1 MKPKSD
7 LKYSTVM
14 PNMYV
19 GQTSLQKNIFASF
32 TDATKMQ
39 QRIFCFFKEHL
50 GLTLLKSTLKLEYNY
65 IFSCTKWYLSV
76 TGT

>member
-7 LKYSTVM
+7 FKYSTVM

-19 GQTSLQKNIFASF
+19 GQTSLQKHIFASF

-39 QRIFCFFKEHL
+39 QRIFFFFFKEHL
-50 GLTLLKSTLKLEYNY
+50 GLTLKSTL
-65 IFSCTKWYLSV
+65 S
-76 TGT
+76 